1 LTVREAPPKSPSKS
15 AKDEQRRGRR
25 RIDDPA
31 PGDIRLPLGAAS
43 EEDAAR
49 ALAYAARRLAISGE
63 EAAPS
68 LQQGLGKAFRSAIA
82 RADAWRS
89 RVAEG
94 RFTVVGQPIV
104 SLADRQIH
112 HYEVLAR
119 FTPGKSPF
127 EVVRFAEEAGL
138 IEEFDLAICGK
149 ALAALAAAPQLAL
162 AVNLSG
168 RSVQSAGFRAAL
180 AALLRPRRLLLSRL
194 TFELTESHAIEYFQP
209 AAEFLHQLKSEG
221 CAICLDDFGAGAATY
236 HYLRHFAFDL
246 VKIDGPFLRAAATN
260 PRDHV
265 LVRSICA
272 LCRELDIG
280 VIGEMIEDEAAL
292 AAAAELGISFGQG
305 RLFGAPGPLPA

>member
-1 LTVREAPPKSPSKS
+1 VRGAPPTPPD
-15 AKDEQRRGRR
+15 APAPRERRRGRR
-25 RIDDPA
+25 RTSDPA
-31 PGDIRLPLGAAS
+31 AGDIHLPLGAVS

-49 ALAYAARRLAISGE
+49 ALAYAARRSVVSKGNAAKPSLEQRLGE
-63 EAAPS
+63 E
-68 LQQGLGKAFRSAIA
+68 FRSTIA
-82 RADAWRS
+82 RFDAWRR

-112 HYEVLAR
+112 HYEMLAR

-127 EVVRFAEEAGL
+127 EAVRFAEEAGL

-149 ALAALAAAPQLAL
+149 ALEALAVAPRLAL

-168 RSVQSAGFRAAL
+168 RSVQSPAFREAL
-180 AALLRPRRLLLSRL
+180 TALLRAHRPLLGRL
-194 TFELTESHAIEYFQP
+194 TFELTESHAVEHFQP

-236 HYLRHFAFDL
+236 HYLRNFAFDL
-246 VKIDGPFLRAAATN
+246 VKIDGPFLKAAMTN
-260 PRDHV
+260 TRDCI

-272 LCRELDIG
+272 LCGELEIG

-292 AAAAELGISFGQG
+292 TAAAELGIRFGQG
-305 RLFGAPGPLPA
+305 RLFGAPAPLPMA

>member
-1 LTVREAPPKSPSKS
+1 MRKPPPKHPGNPGTN
-15 AKDEQRRGRR
+15 ERRSGRR
-25 RIDDPA
+25 RVDDPA
-31 PGDIRLPLGAAS
+31 AGDIHLPLGAAS

-49 ALAYAARRLAISGE
+49 ALAYAARRLATSGE
-63 EAAPS
+63 EAMPS

-82 RADAWRS
+82 RVDAWRS

-112 HYEVLAR
+112 HYELLAR
-119 FTPGKSPF
+119 FARGKSPF
-127 EVVRFAEEAGL
+127 EAVRFAEEAGL

-149 ALAALAAAPQLAL
+149 ALAALAATPQLAL

-168 RSVQSAGFRAAL
+168 RSVQSAGFRATL
-180 AALLRPRRLLLSRL
+180 AALLRPCRPLLSRL
-194 TFELTESHAIEYFQP
+194 TFELTESHAIENFQP
-209 AAEFLHQLKSEG
+209 VAEFLHQLKAEG
-221 CAICLDDFGAGAATY
+221 CAICLDDFGSGAATY

-260 PRDHV
+260 LRDRI

-272 LCRELDIG
+272 LCCELEIG
-280 VIGEMIEDEAAL
+280 VIGEMIEDETAL

-305 RLFGAPGPLPA
+305 RLFGAPGPLPAV